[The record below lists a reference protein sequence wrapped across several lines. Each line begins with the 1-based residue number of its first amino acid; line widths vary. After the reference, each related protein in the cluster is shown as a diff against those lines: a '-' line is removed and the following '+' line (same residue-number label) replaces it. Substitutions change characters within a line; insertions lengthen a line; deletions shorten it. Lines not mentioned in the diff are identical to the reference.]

1 MERFHLV
8 IWDNDGVLVDSEPIA
23 NRILAELLTES
34 GWPTTYED
42 SLREYMGGSMKLVRE
57 VVEPKL
63 GRPLPADLEDRYHEQ
78 LFLRMRTELL
88 AVEGVREA
96 LDELD
101 LPVCVASSGAH
112 ARIELALKK
121 TGLYEKFAGHIFS
134 ADDVERGKPNPDLFL
149 HAAREMGVA
158 PEHCVVVEDSPLG
171 VTAARA
177 AGMKVI
183 GYAGMTPAERL
194 KDADVVITAM
204 SQLTQQIRR
213 LDAS

>member
-1 MERFHLV
+1 MGRFQLV

-23 NRILAELLTES
+23 NRILADLLTES

-42 SLREYMGGSMKLVRE
+42 SLRDYMGGSLKLVRE

-63 GRPLPADLEDRYHEQ
+63 GKALPADLEDRYHEQ
-78 LFLRMRTELL
+78 LFTRMRTELL
-88 AVEGVREA
+88 AVEGVRQA

-112 ARIELALKK
+112 PRIELALKK
-121 TGLYEKFAGHIFS
+121 TGLYDRFDGHIFS
-134 ADDVERGKPNPDLFL
+134 ADDVARGKPNPDLFL
-149 HAAREMGVA
+149 HAAKEMGAA

-171 VTAARA
+171 VAAARA
-177 AGMKVI
+177 AGMAVI

-194 KDADVVITAM
+194 KDADVIITAM
-204 SQLTQQIRR
+204 SQLTQEIRR

>member
-1 MERFHLV
+1 MGRFHLV

-23 NRILAELLTES
+23 NRILADLLTES

-42 SLREYMGGSMKLVRE
+42 SLREYMGGSLKLVRE

-63 GRPLPADLEDRYHEQ
+63 GSPLPADLEDRYHAQ
-78 LFLRMRTELL
+78 LFTRMRTELL

-96 LDELD
+96 LDALD
-101 LPVCVASSGAH
+101 IPVCVASSGAH
-112 ARIELALKK
+112 PRIELALKK
-121 TGLYEKFAGHIFS
+121 TGLYDKFEGHIFS
-134 ADDVERGKPNPDLFL
+134 ADDVEHGKPSPDLFL

-171 VTAARA
+171 VAAARA

-194 KDADVVITAM
+194 KDADVIITAM
-204 SQLTQQIRR
+204 AQLTQEIRR
-213 LDAS
+213 LNTA